1 MISSIAAFSSS
12 SYSISS
18 VYEDE
23 ECFLFS
29 TVLLV
34 LADEEEEV
42 EVDSEEDDGG
52 GAGAGVDATGF
63 EQIRL

>member
-18 VYEDE
+18 VDEDE
-23 ECFLFS
+23 AVGFLVS
-29 TVLLV
+29 TVLFVLV
-34 LADEEEEV
+34 DDEEEE
-42 EVDSEEDDGG
+42 EDDDDGG
-52 GAGAGVDATGF
+52 GGEGAGATGF